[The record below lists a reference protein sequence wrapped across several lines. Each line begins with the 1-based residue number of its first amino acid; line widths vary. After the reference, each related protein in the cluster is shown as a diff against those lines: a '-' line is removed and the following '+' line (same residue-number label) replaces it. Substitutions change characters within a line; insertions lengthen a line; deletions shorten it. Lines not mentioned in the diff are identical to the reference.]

1 MHEARI
7 RAELLGTTVTVHED
21 AGVAGLHRLTP
32 ALPDL
37 EAADCVIAVAGMDA
51 ALASVIGGL
60 TPAPVIGVP
69 DLDRLRH
76 GLQGRRRAARNA
88 QLLRRGA
95 LGRQHRRRLRSGYD
109 RRPHRAQRRGRT
121 VILYIDC
128 VGGAAGDML
137 LAALLD
143 AGADAAAVREALAA
157 TGVEGLDLERTRVER
172 HGIGAAHVD
181 VVAPA
186 EHVHRTWRD
195 VREIIEAASLAE
207 WPRTRALDAFSRL
220 ARAEGLIHGVPPDE
234 VHFHEV
240 GSLDA
245 IGDIVGVCVAAAS
258 LGADEI
264 VCSPLPTSRGFVRA
278 AHGRLPLPAPATLEI
293 LREAGAP
300 LVPLEAG
307 AELVTPTGAA
317 LVAAL
322 ATRFGPFPAMVPRQ
336 IGYGAGTRDP
346 EELPNLV
353 RVVLG
358 ETSSATLPA
367 READLPDRGEHRRS
381 LSRARARCGRSRDV
395 GRAPSTC
402 GRCRRR

>member
-1 MHEARI
+1 MH
-7 RAELLGTTVTVHED
+7 
-21 AGVAGLHRLTP
+21 
-32 ALPDL
+32 
-37 EAADCVIAVAGMDA
+37 
-51 ALASVIGGL
+51 
-60 TPAPVIGVP
+60 
-69 DLDRLRH
+69 
-76 GLQGRRRAARNA
+76 
-88 QLLRRGA
+88 
-95 LGRQHRRRLRSGYD
+95 RS
-109 RRPHRAQRRGRT
+109 
-121 VILYIDC
+121 
-128 VGGAAGDML
+128 
-137 LAALLD
+137 
-143 AGADAAAVREALAA
+143 
-157 TGVEGLDLERTRVER
+157 
-172 HGIGAAHVD
+172 
-181 VVAPA
+181 
-186 EHVHRTWRD
+186 WRD
-195 VREIIEAASLAE
+195 VREIVEAAGLADG
-207 WPRTRALDAFSRL
+207 PRERALDAFGRL

-245 IGDIVGVCVAAAS
+245 IGDIIGVCVAAAS

-346 EELPNLV
+346 EDVPNLV

-358 ETSSATLPA
+358 ETSSAPHEHAKPIYLIEANIDDLSPELVPDAAAAATSAGAVDVWTVPAQMKKGRPGIVMSALARPPERDAVAESLLRHTSTLGVRIA
-367 READLPDRGEHRRS
+367 QFDRWELERDFITVAVSGGDVRVKRGWLDGELVNLAPEHDDCLAAAERIGRPVQAVWASALAAANEEGAHGHRH
-381 LSRARARCGRSRDV
+381 DQ
-395 GRAPSTC
+395 
-402 GRCRRR
+402 

>member
-1 MHEARI
+1 M
-7 RAELLGTTVTVHED
+7 
-21 AGVAGLHRLTP
+21 
-32 ALPDL
+32 
-37 EAADCVIAVAGMDA
+37 
-51 ALASVIGGL
+51 
-60 TPAPVIGVP
+60 
-69 DLDRLRH
+69 
-76 GLQGRRRAARNA
+76 
-88 QLLRRGA
+88 
-95 LGRQHRRRLRSGYD
+95 
-109 RRPHRAQRRGRT
+109 
-121 VILYIDC
+121 ILYIDC

-143 AGADAAAVREALAA
+143 AGADVTAVREALAA
-157 TGVEGLDLERTRVER
+157 TGVEGLELQLTRAER
-172 HGIGAAHVD
+172 HGIGATHVD
-181 VVAPA
+181 VVGPH

-195 VREIIEAASLAE
+195 VREIVEAAGLAE
-207 WPRTRALDAFSRL
+207 WPRARALDAFGRL

-240 GSLDA
+240 GAIDA

-258 LGADEI
+258 MGADEI

-300 LVPLEAG
+300 LVPLEAA

-322 ATRFGPFPAMVPRQ
+322 ASRFGPFPPMVPRQ

-358 ETSSATLPA
+358 ETSRTTFERAKPIFLIEANIDDLSPELVPDAAAAASSAGAVDVWTVPAQMKKGRPGIVLSALARPLERDAVAESLLRHTSTLGVRIAQFDRYELERDFITVVVSGGDVRVKRGWLDGELVNLAPEHDDCMAAAA
-367 READLPDRGEHRRS
+367 RIGRPVQTVWASALAAASEEGADGHRH
-381 LSRARARCGRSRDV
+381 DH
-395 GRAPSTC
+395 
-402 GRCRRR
+402 

>member
-1 MHEARI
+1 
-7 RAELLGTTVTVHED
+7 
-21 AGVAGLHRLTP
+21 
-32 ALPDL
+32 
-37 EAADCVIAVAGMDA
+37 
-51 ALASVIGGL
+51 
-60 TPAPVIGVP
+60 
-69 DLDRLRH
+69 
-76 GLQGRRRAARNA
+76 
-88 QLLRRGA
+88 
-95 LGRQHRRRLRSGYD
+95 
-109 RRPHRAQRRGRT
+109 

-143 AGADAAAVREALAA
+143 AGADVASVREALGA
-157 TGVEGLDLERTRVER
+157 TGVEGLDLELTRVER
-172 HGIGAAHVD
+172 HGIGATHVD
-181 VVAPA
+181 VVAARARPL
-186 EHVHRTWRD
+186 EHAHRSWRD
-195 VREIIEAASLAE
+195 VREIVGAAELADG
-207 WPRTRALDAFSRL
+207 PRERALDAFGRL
-220 ARAEGLIHGVPPDE
+220 ARAEGLIHGVPADE

-245 IGDIVGVCVAAAS
+245 IGDIIGVCVAAAS

-346 EELPNLV
+346 EDVPNLV

-358 ETSSATLPA
+358 ERSSAPHEHAKPIYLIEANIDDLSPELVPDAAAAATSAGAVDVWTVPAQMKKGRPGIVMSALARPPERDAVAESLLRHTSTLGVRIAQFDRWELERDFITVAVSGGDVRVKRGWLDGELVNLAPEHDDCLAVAA
-367 READLPDRGEHRRS
+367 RIGRPVQTVWASALAAANEEGADGHRH
-381 LSRARARCGRSRDV
+381 DQ
-395 GRAPSTC
+395 
-402 GRCRRR
+402 

>member
-1 MHEARI
+1 
-7 RAELLGTTVTVHED
+7 
-21 AGVAGLHRLTP
+21 
-32 ALPDL
+32 
-37 EAADCVIAVAGMDA
+37 
-51 ALASVIGGL
+51 
-60 TPAPVIGVP
+60 
-69 DLDRLRH
+69 
-76 GLQGRRRAARNA
+76 
-88 QLLRRGA
+88 
-95 LGRQHRRRLRSGYD
+95 
-109 RRPHRAQRRGRT
+109 

-128 VGGAAGDML
+128 IGGAAGDML

-143 AGADAAAVREALAA
+143 AGADEQAVRDALAA
-157 TGVEGLDLERTRVER
+157 TGVAGLDLALTRVER

-181 VVAPA
+181 VVSQR
-186 EHVHRTWRD
+186 EHVHRSWRD
-195 VREIIEAASLAE
+195 VREIVEAAGLAA
-207 WPRTRALDAFSRL
+207 WPRERALDAFARL
-220 ARAEGLIHGVPPDE
+220 ARAEGMIHGLSPDD

-245 IGDIVGVCVAAAS
+245 IGDVVGVCVAAAS

-264 VCSPLPTSRGFVRA
+264 ACSPLPASRGFVRA

-300 LVPLEAG
+300 VVPLEAA

-322 ATRFGPFPAMVPRQ
+322 ATRFGPFPPMVPRR

-358 ETSSATLPA
+358 ET
-367 READLPDRGEHRRS
+367 
-381 LSRARARCGRSRDV
+381 
-395 GRAPSTC
+395 APSAFERSKPIFLIEANIDDLSPELVPDAAEAATSAGAVDVWTVPAQMKK
-402 GRCRRR
+402 GRPGIVLSALARPLERDAVAESLLRHTSTLGVRIAQFDRYELERDWVTVALSGGDVRVKRGWLDGELVNLAPEHDDCVAAAERMGRPVQAVWASALAAATEEGAHGHRHDQ